1 MWLWCSGTVVQLV
14 HIKDNFNLSCDS
26 TFTASLGIQCNARFD
41 LENIHRKELAVMLVV
56 MLMMILLMQA
66 KDRV

>member
-1 MWLWCSGTVVQLV
+1 MVVVQWCNY
-14 HIKDNFNLSCDS
+14 KDNFNLSCDS

-41 LENIHRKELAVMLVV
+41 LENIHRKELAVVLVM

-66 KDRV
+66 KDRVE

>member
-1 MWLWCSGTVVQLV
+1 MVQLV

-26 TFTASLGIQCNARFD
+26 TFTASSGIQCNARFD
-41 LENIHRKELAVMLVV
+41 LANMHRKELAVMLMMMVM

>member
-1 MWLWCSGTVVQLV
+1 MV
-14 HIKDNFNLSCDS
+14 HNKDNFNLSCDS
-26 TFTASLGIQCNARFD
+26 TFTASSGIQCNVRFD
-41 LENIHRKELAVMLVV
+41 LANMHRKQLTV